1 MNLPVWTWAPS
12 SVLSCRFVA
21 YSLACVVAERLR
33 LFAARPFGFPTRFV
47 LAPSCDLSVDAQS
60 IYSEWVLSGEGDL
73 GLAMQLLQKAVD
85 VDTTFRLA
93 LSDLA

>member
-1 MNLPVWTWAPS
+1 MHDKIWDDMRRQDPA
-12 SVLSCRFVA
+12 RFREFA
-21 YSLACVVAERLR
+21 GADPRAIRLY
-33 LFAARPFGFPTRFV
+33 L
-47 LAPSCDLSVDAQS
+47 DAQS

-73 GLAMQLLQKAVD
+73 GLAMQLVQKAVD

>member
-1 MNLPVWTWAPS
+1 MHDKIWDDMRRQDTA
-12 SVLSCRFVA
+12 RFR
-21 YSLACVVAERLR
+21 E
-33 LFAARPFGFPTRFV
+33 FAGADPRAIY
-47 LAPSCDLSVDAQS
+47 LDAQS

-73 GLAMQLLQKAVD
+73 GLAMQLVQKAVD